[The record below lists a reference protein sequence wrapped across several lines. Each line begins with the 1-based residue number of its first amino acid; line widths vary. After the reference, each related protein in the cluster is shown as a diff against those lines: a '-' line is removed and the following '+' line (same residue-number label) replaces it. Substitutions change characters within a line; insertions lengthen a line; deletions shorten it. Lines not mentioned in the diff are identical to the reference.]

1 MVTIVI
7 ARRTDGMLDYIKEGP
22 GYRMVTVV
30 PPVYEKV
37 EAQLAANNVFQAERE
52 KLISEVNAFGTATI
66 SFPAR
71 YSKFHC
77 LG

>member
-1 MVTIVI
+1 MITIRV
-7 ARRTDGMLDYIKEGP
+7 ARRADGMLDYTKEGP

-30 PPVYEKV
+30 PPVYEKL
-37 EAQLAANNVFQAERE
+37 EAQLEANNVFQAKRE
-52 KLISEVNAFGTATI
+52 KFISNVNAFGAAVI

-71 YSKFHC
+71 YFNFRC